1 MKRDT
6 VLRRSQLV
14 TPAAKSG
21 VIAKALASA
30 ADSVVL
36 DLEDAVP
43 ADRKAE
49 ARSVLARA
57 LADATIRVG
66 EVAVRINGLH
76 TDWWLDDMRAL
87 CGLPVSSIVIP
98 KVRAPGDVVCID
110 RVAHQLRQHGLA
122 EVSLQPM
129 IETPDAVLQAMAIG
143 AASPRNVALLF
154 GIGDYI
160 AETGMRFGTAGPEL
174 ARAQVALAAHAAGID
189 PIDHVW
195 PHVKD
200 ADGLV
205 RNAEAGAALGYVGK
219 WAIHPAQIDALHAAF
234 MPTAAELAEARRI
247 VNAYEA
253 SVAQGIGAILVEG
266 QLVDE
271 AVIKIMQGRLAM
283 ETADRK

>member
-129 IETPDAVLQAMAIG
+129 IETPDAVLQAMSG
-143 AASPRNVALLF
+143 RTSRMPTGLS
-154 GIGDYI
+154 
-160 AETGMRFGTAGPEL
+160 GMRRP
-174 ARAQVALAAHAAGID
+174 ARRLVMSANGRSTPRRSTPFMRLSCPRRPSWPKRDASSTPMRHPWRRGSAQYWWRGNSSTRRLSRSCKD
-189 PIDHVW
+189 DWPWKRPIANNGR
-195 PHVKD
+195 K
-200 ADGLV
+200 AKG
-205 RNAEAGAALGYVGK
+205 RNA
-219 WAIHPAQIDALHAAF
+219 
-234 MPTAAELAEARRI
+234 
-247 VNAYEA
+247 
-253 SVAQGIGAILVEG
+253 S
-266 QLVDE
+266 
-271 AVIKIMQGRLAM
+271 
-283 ETADRK
+283 

>member
-1 MKRDT
+1 MRRDT

-14 TPAAKSG
+14 TPAAKPT
-21 VIAKALASA
+21 VVVKALASG
-30 ADSVVL
+30 ADSVIL

-49 ARSVLARA
+49 ARSVLAGT
-57 LADATIRVG
+57 LADAAVRVG

-87 CGLPVSSIVIP
+87 CGLPISSIVIP
-98 KVRAPGDVVCID
+98 KVRSPSDVVCID

-129 IETPDAVLQAMAIG
+129 IETPDAVLQAKAIA
-143 AASPRNVALLF
+143 AASPCNVALLF

-160 AETGMRFGTAGPEL
+160 AQTGMRFGSTGTDL
-174 ARAQVALAAHAAGID
+174 ARAQVALAAHAAGVD

-195 PHVKD
+195 PYAKD
-200 ADGLV
+200 LEGLE
-205 RNAEAGAALGYVGK
+205 RDARAGAALGYAGK
-219 WAIHPAQIDALHAAF
+219 WAVHPAQLETLHAAF
-234 MPTAAELAEARRI
+234 MPTPAELDEARRI
-247 VNAYEA
+247 IAAYQA
-253 SVAQGIGAILVEG
+253 SVAEGIGALLVEG

-271 AVIKIMQGRLAM
+271 AVIKIMQGRLRM
-283 ETADRK
+283 EMAERT